1 MALDINLSE
10 LLDNVSIDPVAYQY
24 FHQLADNR
32 TVLFNDGIDECI
44 VEKVYLPLR
53 DFENDDSASPITI
66 ILNSMGGSVTDG
78 LFLAHYLAHY
88 KKKLNIIVT
97 GCAASMAAIILAA
110 GGKNPNVTRYCFP
123 STFGLL
129 HDGYVAVNASE
140 TKTAE
145 DIMDFNKRVDI
156 QVRQFVIDNTN
167 ITAEQYD
174 EHARKQWFMDAHEL
188 LETGLIDHILYED
201 DKND

>member
-1 MALDINLSE
+1 MALDIDLSTIF
-10 LLDNVSIDPVAYQY
+10 DNGTFDPVSYQY
-24 FHQLADNR
+24 FHQLIDNR
-32 TVLFNDGIDECI
+32 TVLFNDGIDEGI
-44 VEKVYLPLR
+44 VEKVFLPLQ
-53 DFENDDSASPITI
+53 DFEKDDSAAPVTI

-78 LFLAHYLAHY
+78 LFLAYYIAHY

-97 GCAASMAAIILAA
+97 GCAASMAAIILSA
-110 GGKNPNVTRYCFP
+110 GGKNENVTRYCFP
-123 STFGLL
+123 SSFGLI

-145 DIMDFNKRVDI
+145 DIMDFNKRVDE

-174 EHARKQWFMDAHEL
+174 SHARKQWFLNAKEMKEL
-188 LETGLIDHILYED
+188 NLVDKILYED
-201 DKND
+201 ED